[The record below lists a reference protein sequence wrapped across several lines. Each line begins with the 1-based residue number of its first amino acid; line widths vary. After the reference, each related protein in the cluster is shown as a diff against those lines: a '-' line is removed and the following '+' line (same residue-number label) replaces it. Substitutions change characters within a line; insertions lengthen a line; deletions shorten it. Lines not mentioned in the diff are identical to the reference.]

1 MNEIGCAD
9 CGGLAEGGICLK
21 ACKSCMLVKYC
32 NANCQ
37 RNHWPKHKKE
47 CKLRA
52 AEIRDEALFK
62 DPPPKKDCQICF
74 LPMPVRL
81 VSCISLPPATIVSVP
96 IRDYALAHRHRLAV
110 QATAQYYTCCG
121 KNICGGCVYSF
132 SKSGNIGKCPFCKTD
147 RMGKTNEEKIEEL
160 MKRVEA
166 NDAGAIYVLGS
177 YYYHGQIGL
186 QRDLKKAMDLWTQAA
201 ELGSS
206 QAHFSLGNE
215 YRQRGDSKKAT
226 FHYETAAMA
235 GHEVARYL
243 LGTIEE
249 AFGNMERAVKH
260 WIIAS
265 SAGSHHA
272 LWHLQQVF
280 EKGLVSRDAMDSI
293 LTAYNNSCVEMRSE
307 ARDKRIS
314 YELTHIENRV

>member
-1 MNEIGCAD
+1 
-9 CGGLAEGGICLK
+9 
-21 ACKSCMLVKYC
+21 
-32 NANCQ
+32 
-37 RNHWPKHKKE
+37 
-47 CKLRA
+47 
-52 AEIRDEALFK
+52 
-62 DPPPKKDCQICF
+62 
-74 LPMPVRL
+74 
-81 VSCISLPPATIVSVP
+81 
-96 IRDYALAHRHRLAV
+96 
-110 QATAQYYTCCG
+110 
-121 KNICGGCVYSF
+121 
-132 SKSGNIGKCPFCKTD
+132 
-147 RMGKTNEEKIEEL
+147 MGKTNEEKIEEL